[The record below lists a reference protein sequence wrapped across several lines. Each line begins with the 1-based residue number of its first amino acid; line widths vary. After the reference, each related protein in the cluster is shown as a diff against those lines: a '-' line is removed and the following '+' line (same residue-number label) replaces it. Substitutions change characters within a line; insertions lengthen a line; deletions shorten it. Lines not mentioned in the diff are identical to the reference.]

1 MEKGN
6 MLTTFIDGVKA
17 IGKSVAN
24 GFTSFFANFVKGDI
38 ITKIS
43 YFIMGFGCLARK
55 QIVKGLLYL
64 GVQIGYL
71 YYMLQTG
78 AYYISML
85 PTLGTQSQGEVWD
98 EELQIF
104 RVVQG
109 DNSMLLL
116 LFGVISVC
124 ITIGFLMVYVMNTK
138 TAYNNQCLLKEGKKL
153 PSFKQDWKDLWDKNY
168 HVTVLALPIG
178 MTFLFTVLPL
188 IFMILMAF
196 TNYDKNHQ
204 PPGNL
209 FTWVGLENFQ
219 KVFGGNPMWG
229 DTFGRLFVWT
239 IIWAIFAT
247 FLNYIFGML
256 LAILINRKGVRLK
269 KMWRTIFIITI
280 AIPQFVSLLLMSK
293 LLHDQG
299 ALNNLLL
306 ELGWI
311 TRYIP
316 FLTNATYAK
325 MTVIVINLWVGIPYS
340 MLITSGILM
349 NIPADLYEASRIDG
363 ANSFQQFIYITL
375 PYMLHVTT
383 PYMITQFVGNINNF
397 NVIYLLTGG
406 GPLSLDL
413 YQAGSSDLLVTW
425 LYKLTVNE
433 QNYALASTI
442 GILIFIICA
451 TLSLI
456 TYNKTS
462 AVQEEDT
469 FS

>member
-1 MEKGN
+1 
-6 MLTTFIDGVKA
+6 
-17 IGKSVAN
+17 VA
-24 GFTSFFANFVKGDI
+24 
-38 ITKIS
+38 
-43 YFIMGFGCLARK
+43 M
-55 QIVKGLLYL
+55 
-64 GVQIGYL
+64 
-71 YYMLQTG
+71 
-78 AYYISML
+78 
-85 PTLGTQSQGEVWD
+85 
-98 EELQIF
+98 
-104 RVVQG
+104 
-109 DNSMLLL
+109 
-116 LFGVISVC
+116 
-124 ITIGFLMVYVMNTK
+124 
-138 TAYNNQCLLKEGKKL
+138 
-153 PSFKQDWKDLWDKNY
+153 
-168 HVTVLALPIG
+168 TV
-178 MTFLFTVLPL
+178 
-188 IFMILMAF
+188 
-196 TNYDKNHQ
+196 
-204 PPGNL
+204 
-209 FTWVGLENFQ
+209 
-219 KVFGGNPMWG
+219 
-229 DTFGRLFVWT
+229 
-239 IIWAIFAT
+239 AT

-256 LAILINRKGVRLK
+256 LAILINRKGVVLK

-306 ELGWI
+306 DLGWI
-311 TRYIP
+311 TSAIP

-325 MTVIVINLWVGIPYS
+325 IVVIVINLWVGIPYS